1 MTVMDSQIQV
11 ARRNCANFDNG
22 NCLGCMFQ
30 RKDNKLLMRLDSK
43 YVNKPCVVDKGCTYF
58 DKIVK
63 KGIICT

>member
-1 MTVMDSQIQV
+1 MTVMNSQIQV

-30 RKDNKLLMRLDSK
+30 RKDSKLLMRLDSK
-43 YVNKPCVVDKGCTYF
+43 YVDKPCVVDKGCTYF